1 MKRIQKIE
9 DYQLEELQ
17 LERLYINK
25 YDLSLIYSYE
35 LNRYWKEFFFDIIAE
50 LSKKE
55 GSTIH
60 ISSNNVFNDLKKDYK
75 HIIKIFNL
83 NIDFKDYIE
92 LNDYLS
98 LHEWLKDNPNNDIIY
113 QDCIYLYTDN

>member
-9 DYQLEELQ
+9 DYQLKELQ

-35 LNRYWKEFFFDIIAE
+35 LNRYWKEFFFDIIVE